1 MNHKLSNQNQLKLT
15 STAQAPKSPQVASIN
30 LGTMDFLIEHLKGFG
45 TLFYLVNPYETM
57 YETVDDLPHPNWTA
71 SAHKYF
77 VVLILLELV
86 ILRVKGAP
94 YRARFNDMFSSLA
107 NGIITTMLAHFVMK
121 GLRYAG
127 YQYIYNNYGI
137 YTLPWDSIWTWLLGA
152 IAYDLG
158 HYWIHRA
165 QHEVNLI
172 WATHQVH
179 HSSEDFNL
187 STALRI
193 SVFQEM
199 GSWLM
204 SLPLALF
211 VPPAYIIMHSQLNLL
226 FQFSIHTELVQDLGP
241 LEYVFN
247 TAKHHRVHHG
257 SNRYCLDKNYACVLI
272 IWDRMFGT
280 FAWEREDEKI
290 VYGLVEQ
297 PQFFNPLKHQL
308 FYFGKIIEKACSME
322 NWLDRLS
329 AVFKG
334 PGWFPGTGRLGDYTM
349 VPEQPDR
356 IIYDPKVPLWVQFY
370 CILNLFFAFLAMDC
384 FAEFYIKMSQVC
396 TVTVVGF
403 IIWTIFSIA
412 LIFDKNRFAWT
423 SEICRG
429 MTLLMTT
436 QYFGAW
442 TYFWIPTEILNS
454 MFIILVI
461 ISACKI
467 NFAWNPEEEKS
478 QIKTRIFG
486 N

>member
-1 MNHKLSNQNQLKLT
+1 
-15 STAQAPKSPQVASIN
+15 
-30 LGTMDFLIEHLKGFG
+30 MDFFIEHLKGFG

-77 VVLILLELV
+77 IFLITLEFLILQ
-86 ILRVKGAP
+86 VKGAP
-94 YRARFNDMFSSLA
+94 YRVRFNDMFSSLA
-107 NGIITTMLAHFVMK
+107 NGMITTMLAHFVMR

-127 YQYIYNNYGI
+127 YNHIYNNYGI
-137 YTLPWDSIWTWLLGA
+137 YILPWDSIWTWVLGA
-152 IAYDLG
+152 VAYDLG
-158 HYWIHRA
+158 YYCIHRA
-165 QHEVNLI
+165 QHEVNFI

-334 PGWFPGTGRLGDYTM
+334 PGWYPGTGRLGDYTM

-370 CILNLFFAFLAMDC
+370 CILNLFFAF
-384 FAEFYIKMSQVC
+384 FGY
-396 TVTVVGF
+396 G
-403 IIWTIFSIA
+403 
-412 LIFDKNRFAWT
+412 
-423 SEICRG
+423 
-429 MTLLMTT
+429 LL
-436 QYFGAW
+436 
-442 TYFWIPTEILNS
+442 
-454 MFIILVI
+454 
-461 ISACKI
+461 C
-467 NFAWNPEEEKS
+467 
-478 QIKTRIFG
+478 
-486 N
+486 